1 MFVRDCMTK
10 NVKLTSPTTTAT
22 EAARIMRDGDFGMLP
37 VGDGDRLVGM
47 ITDRDIAIRGVAEG
61 KDPNTATVRDIM
73 STKVLYCYDDD
84 DTTAVAKNMGEN
96 RVRRLPVLNRE
107 KRLVGIISL
116 GDIAV
121 SQESN
126 LQITADAFRAISRN
140 GSDQVAATA

>member
-1 MFVRDCMTK
+1 
-10 NVKLTSPTTTAT
+10 
-22 EAARIMRDGDFGMLP
+22 
-37 VGDGDRLVGM
+37 
-47 ITDRDIAIRGVAEG
+47 
-61 KDPNTATVRDIM
+61 M